1 MLRINRDITNDEL
14 YGLYGG
20 EMYCLYIK
28 RHAMTDG
35 FLFSVILYKY
45 IGDKLLY
52 VIDKLNVTNNS
63 FATYIKSKDELDKY
77 ERILWFEVYKD
88 IKKGLRETEKRYKTD
103 FFKNN
108 DMIDLSILEREKTVL
123 KEIGKILRKQKLE
136 RILK

>member
-1 MLRINRDITNDEL
+1 MMNFMSVD
-14 YGLYGG
+14 GG

>member
-1 MLRINRDITNDEL
+1 MSVD
-14 YGLYGG
+14 GG